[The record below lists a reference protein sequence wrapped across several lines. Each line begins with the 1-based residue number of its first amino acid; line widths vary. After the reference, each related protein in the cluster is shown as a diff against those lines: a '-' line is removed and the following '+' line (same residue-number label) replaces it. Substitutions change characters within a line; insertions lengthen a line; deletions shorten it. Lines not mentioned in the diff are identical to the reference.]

1 MITPLVPCAFAHW
14 LCCYVKGEFWPD
26 TKQFRS
32 QTKLQFKLH
41 KLLKSFPLLAF
52 LISMKISAFAA
63 ETSITTP
70 ANPSVPAALQG
81 AKLDTEAAL
90 RISQA
95 AIGTIPAD
103 YTLLDRQGKPVR
115 LSSFRGKPLLVSFIY
130 TGCFQVC
137 PTNTR
142 SLYEAVQA
150 LQKLVGHN
158 KFNVVSIG
166 FNQPYDTP
174 QAMRSFAAQHAINAV
189 NWEFLSP
196 HASIVTALTRDFGFS
211 YAPTVAGI
219 DHVLEVTL
227 LDAQGRV
234 NAQVYGDR
242 LSPEKLGEP
251 VRQLIRGEPIQ
262 NNFSLGELINRVRII
277 CTVYDP
283 NTGAYRYDYGLILEI
298 AGGCTF
304 FLFMIWMFTE
314 EWRMRRRVRRQMLK
328 EKISPVAAKT

>member
-1 MITPLVPCAFAHW
+1 MKHLKFIQQDFLRAFRTLSLLLVCAGSSVTA
-14 LCCYVKGEFWPD
+14 
-26 TKQFRS
+26 
-32 QTKLQFKLH
+32 
-41 KLLKSFPLLAF
+41 
-52 LISMKISAFAA
+52 ISAPVEA
-63 ETSITTP
+63 
-70 ANPSVPAALQG
+70 G
-81 AKLDTEAAL
+81 KLDNEAAL
-90 RISQA
+90 RLSQA
-95 AIGTIPAD
+95 AIGSTPAD
-103 YTLLDRQGKPVR
+103 YTLLDRSGKPVR

-150 LQKLVGHN
+150 LQKLVGRD

-166 FNQPYDTP
+166 FNQPYDSP
-174 QAMRSFAAQHAINAV
+174 QAMRSFAAQHAINAA

-211 YAPTVAGI
+211 YAATAAGI

-227 LDAQGRV
+227 LDAQGRI

-251 VRQLIRGEPIQ
+251 VRQLLRGEPIQ
-262 NNFSLGELINRVRII
+262 NNLSLSELINRVRII

-283 NTGAYRYDYGLILEI
+283 ETGSYRYDYGLILEI

-304 FLFMIWMFTE
+304 FLFMIGFFTE
-314 EWRMRRRVRRQMLK
+314 EWRMRRRVRKQMLK
-328 EKISPVAAKT
+328 KEIPPAVARL

>member
-14 LCCYVKGEFWPD
+14 LCCYVKGEFWPEA
-26 TKQFRS
+26 TQFRP
-32 QTKLQFKLH
+32 QMTLQLKLH
-41 KLLKSFPLLAF
+41 KLLDSFKLPILPILPILLACVNAA
-52 LISMKISAFAA
+52 AFAA
-63 ETSITTP
+63 ETPTSIP
-70 ANPSVPAALQG
+70 ANPSAPAALEG
-81 AKLDTEAAL
+81 RKLDTEAAL

-95 AIGTIPAD
+95 AIGTTPAD

-196 HASIVTALTRDFGFS
+196 HASIVTALTRDFAANLRKRIAAGQTIS
-211 YAPTVAGI
+211 DAKMDEAPVAQRDNAPAPAANAASI
-219 DHVLEVTL
+219 TTPEEARPLN
-227 LDAQGRV
+227 AGR
-234 NAQVYGDR
+234 
-242 LSPEKLGEP
+242 
-251 VRQLIRGEPIQ
+251 
-262 NNFSLGELINRVRII
+262 
-277 CTVYDP
+277 
-283 NTGAYRYDYGLILEI
+283 
-298 AGGCTF
+298 
-304 FLFMIWMFTE
+304 LF
-314 EWRMRRRVRRQMLK
+314 WRMLWERIGGWFKRAPL
-328 EKISPVAAKT
+328 

>member
-1 MITPLVPCAFAHW
+1 MKQVNTSPRQHNFLNSLRKLVLF
-14 LCCYVKGEFWPD
+14 LFYVSVSS
-26 TKQFRS
+26 TVN
-32 QTKLQFKLH
+32 
-41 KLLKSFPLLAF
+41 
-52 LISMKISAFAA
+52 SATATAIAA
-63 ETSITTP
+63 IET
-70 ANPSVPAALQG
+70 G
-81 AKLDTEAAL
+81 KLDTAAAL

-95 AIGTIPAD
+95 AIGTTPAD
-103 YTLLDRQGKPVR
+103 YTLLDRQGQSVR

-150 LQKLVGHN
+150 LQKLVGRD

-166 FNQPYDTP
+166 FNQPYDSP

-211 YAPTVAGI
+211 YAATVAGI

-227 LDAQGRV
+227 LDAQGRI

-251 VRQLIRGEPIQ
+251 VRQLLRGEPIK
-262 NNFSLGELINRVRII
+262 NNLSLTELINRVRII

-283 NTGAYRYDYGLILEI
+283 NTGSYRYDYGLILEI

-304 FLFMIWMFTE
+304 LLFMIGFFTE

-328 EKISPVAAKT
+328 KEISPVVART

>member
-1 MITPLVPCAFAHW
+1 MKQVNTSPRQHNFLNSLRKLVLF
-14 LCCYVKGEFWPD
+14 LFYVSVSS
-26 TKQFRS
+26 TVN
-32 QTKLQFKLH
+32 
-41 KLLKSFPLLAF
+41 
-52 LISMKISAFAA
+52 SATATAIAA
-63 ETSITTP
+63 IET
-70 ANPSVPAALQG
+70 G
-81 AKLDTEAAL
+81 KLDTAAAL

-95 AIGTIPAD
+95 AIGTTPAD
-103 YTLLDRQGKPVR
+103 YTLLDRQGQSVR

-150 LQKLVGHN
+150 LQKLVGRD

-166 FNQPYDTP
+166 FNQPYDSP

-211 YAPTVAGI
+211 YAATVAGI

-227 LDAQGRV
+227 LDAQGRI

-251 VRQLIRGEPIQ
+251 VRQLLRGEPIK
-262 NNFSLGELINRVRII
+262 NNLSLTELINRVRII

-283 NTGAYRYDYGLILEI
+283 NTGSYRYDYGLILEI

-304 FLFMIWMFTE
+304 LLFMIGFFTE

-328 EKISPVAAKT
+328 KEISPAVARM

>member
-1 MITPLVPCAFAHW
+1 MTTSFIPCALTHW
-14 LCCYVKGEFWPD
+14 LCYYVKGEFWLCA
-26 TKQFRS
+26 
-32 QTKLQFKLH
+32 KLSCFQNLFKSFKLF
-41 KLLKSFPLLAF
+41 LLLA
-52 LISMKISAFAA
+52 LVNTAAFASNTPTA
-63 ETSITTP
+63 PPATPSTT
-70 ANPSVPAALQG
+70 AVIEG
-81 AKLDTEAAL
+81 GKLDTEAAL
-90 RISQA
+90 RFSQA
-95 AIGTIPAD
+95 AIGTTPAD
-103 YTLLDRQGKPVR
+103 YTLLDRQGQAVR

-150 LQKLVGHN
+150 LQKLVGRD

-166 FNQPYDTP
+166 FNQPFDSP
-174 QAMRSFAAQHAINAV
+174 QAMRSFAAQHAINAE

-196 HASIVTALTRDFGFS
+196 HPSIVNALTRDFGFS
-211 YAPTVAGI
+211 YAATASGI

-227 LDAQGRV
+227 LDAQGRI
-234 NAQVYGDR
+234 NAQVYGDK

-262 NNFSLGELINRVRII
+262 NNLSLSELINRVRII

-283 NTGAYRYDYGLILEI
+283 TTGAYRYDYGLFLEI

-304 FLFMIWMFTE
+304 LLFMIWFFTE
-314 EWRMRRRVRRQMLK
+314 EWRMRRRVQRQMLK
-328 EKISPVAAKT
+328 RDISPVAVKT

>member
-1 MITPLVPCAFAHW
+1 MKITFIACACAFARW
-14 LCCYVKGEFWPD
+14 LCYYVKSEFWHRVRQSCCQNLY
-26 TKQFRS
+26 KFFR
-32 QTKLQFKLH
+32 TLV
-41 KLLKSFPLLAF
+41 LLVGVNTTAF
-52 LISMKISAFAA
+52 TVFAA
-63 ETSITTP
+63 DIPSSIL
-70 ANPSVPAALQG
+70 ANPSAPAVLKG
-81 AKLDTEAAL
+81 AKLDTDAAL

-95 AIGTIPAD
+95 AIGTTPAD
-103 YTLLDRQGKPVR
+103 YTLLDRQGKAVR

-150 LQKLVGHN
+150 LQKLVGRD

-166 FNQPYDTP
+166 FNQPYDSP

-196 HASIVTALTRDFGFS
+196 HSSIVNALTSDFGFS
-211 YAPTVAGI
+211 YAPTAAGI

-227 LDAQGRV
+227 LDAQGRI

-251 VRQLIRGEPIQ
+251 VRQLLRGEPIQ
-262 NNFSLGELINRVRII
+262 NNLSLSELINRIRII

-283 NTGAYRYDYGLILEI
+283 TTGAYRYDYGLLLEI

-304 FLFMIWMFTE
+304 FLSMIWFFTE
-314 EWRMRRRVRRQMLK
+314 EWRMRRRVRRHMLK
-328 EKISPVAAKT
+328 KETSPIESRA